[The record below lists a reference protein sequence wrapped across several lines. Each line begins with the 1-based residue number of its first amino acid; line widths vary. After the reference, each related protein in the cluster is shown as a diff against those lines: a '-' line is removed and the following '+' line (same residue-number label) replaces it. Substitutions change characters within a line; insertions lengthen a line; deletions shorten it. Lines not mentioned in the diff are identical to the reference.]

1 MLKHFPKLVLG
12 LSALATVEI
21 LSLAIAPI
29 ASAFTISGNN
39 IDGLTNTDIGKAFE
53 IDFNGSVNETGVSGL
68 TSSAIFT
75 FQGFSRSGSDTNA
88 LFDII
93 LKNTSSGGILSRVSA
108 IGFNT
113 DKTELSGSTSALAPS
128 NTALFS
134 GANVNG
140 SFPNGFGNI
149 DICFTNGNTCQGGQ
163 NGGVSNSTS
172 LPGVYQQGS
181 FTASVALQGSVNSIA
196 MSNFGVRYQSISGN
210 GFNGASGTGRATTVR
225 VYNPNPTPET
235 RRVPEPGTTL
245 ALGAVALSAL
255 KLRKRNSV
263 AQA

>member
-21 LSLAIAPI
+21 LSLAIAPT
-29 ASAFTISGNN
+29 ASAFTISGTT
-39 IDGLTNTDIGKAFE
+39 ITGLTNNDIGKAFE
-53 IDFNGSVNETGVSGL
+53 MDFNGSVNERSVTGL
-68 TSSAIFT
+68 TSSALFT
-75 FQGFSRSGSDTNA
+75 FQGFSASGSNTNA
-88 LFDII
+88 LFDVI
-93 LKNTSSGGILSRVSA
+93 LRNTSSGGILSRVSA

-113 DKTELSGSTSALAPS
+113 NQTELGGSTSALAPS

-134 GANVNG
+134 GANVGG
-140 SFPNGFGNI
+140 SFPNAFGNI

-163 NGGVSNSTS
+163 NGGVNNSTS
-172 LPGVYQQGS
+172 LPGVYQQSS
-181 FTASVALQGSVNSIA
+181 FRASVTMSGSVNSIA

-225 VYNPNPTPET
+225 VYDPTPQP
-235 RRVPEPGTTL
+235 RKVPEPATSL
-245 ALGAVALSAL
+245 ALGVAALSAL
-255 KLRKRNSV
+255 KLRKPNSV